1 MACDLHSRS
10 KSDAFAF
17 RPPSPLREN
26 ASSPCEALES
36 ALRSWLSSTPS
47 NEPSDT
53 SSIAS
58 GAVNVPSSG
67 EPEQVSIR
75 HGFAALDDAAITI
88 DPRVLVVV
96 ARNEAH
102 GPLLAHV
109 ARRLSAAGCRAIEA
123 AARAPTSLF
132 REVATQLGLG
142 PLPCNVTDYA
152 TALATASRPRLAVVS
167 SLPREGSFD
176 EAVARKL
183 AERRAA
189 VMVFV
194 SASTP
199 PDWATEV
206 FEVGPELAPSDKLRW
221 LMAIAQESESLLRG
235 HDLRALHGRWRGA
248 RRRLRDARLG
258 GESGAPDGTSGL
270 SAAALEVVTCV
281 ALARR
286 SLPHTAGGVA
296 PLAGVLDEL
305 VRANVIIP
313 SPHAIVLDP
322 SVDSAHLEAAASP
335 EARAST
341 IRMLLGET
349 GAFELDPW
357 ALARAAELLLPTCP
371 EDADDALDRAGRL
384 ARDSRI
390 VADITDS
397 WFAAV
402 EATEDPLRLS
412 LRLRAAERALEAGK
426 PRDALRWC
434 ESIGDV
440 ESPRARFLMARTLA
454 KLGDL
459 VGARLLLDRI
469 PMADVDDEL
478 GAAITIERGELSY
491 LSGDFA
497 AALAEVESALERAT
511 SPRTRFAARGVQG
524 KVLLARGDWAAADA
538 HFAAETLDAQSAGE
552 TTAELRARLN
562 RGIVQCGMGLL
573 DEARHTFLDVLEDA
587 ERFGELRATAFAL
600 SNLGVVAYRKRDYVG
615 ALRYWEETIRQW
627 DALGARIEGVHPL
640 TNLAELRLRLGLVDN
655 AEHAVLFAQKILSGD
670 RGPAPAAQLR
680 LVAAQVA
687 LARGSTE
694 LARDELEC
702 AMVHARATGNVEYI
716 GAAGLVG
723 ARIALADGDVRQA
736 EAFITIATE
745 NAKSARAVAE
755 LAILRVAHSRALG
768 RPALSIA
775 RQALALARAAAEDDL
790 LIDVHALVAAC
801 SRDEGDLEAARSHC
815 ARAVSIRDRIA
826 GALPADVRDAFHSKP
841 ESRELTL
848 LQQSLAETNAVPSAG
863 REPESSSSAPPSAPP
878 SGSTRSPTD
887 ELVGADERMRNLAV
901 AIRKAAASDTTVLI
915 LGESGTGKELVA
927 RALHAASQRASRRL
941 VVVNCAALLDTL
953 LLSELFGHEKGA
965 FTGATAR
972 RRGRFELAQGGT
984 LFLDEIGDISPKAQ
998 VALLRV
1004 LQEGTFERI
1013 GGTTTLRTDTRVICA
1028 THRDLRT
1035 LVKRGAFREDLYY
1048 RIRKLTLEV
1057 PPLRA
1062 RVSDI
1067 PLLARHLLAR
1077 VASEQGQKPK
1087 LLSRDALEILQRHT
1101 WPGNVRELE
1110 NVLRAAAV
1118 FAEGDMITCSDLD
1131 AASGDLRVAPAPPSG
1146 ATIAGAPTANAPAR
1160 PASEVSLTAVAY
1172 AHVRER
1178 GVSLHDMKRELERE
1192 CVTRALEESGGNI
1205 TRAAGLLGMKRP
1217 RVSQLAKQ
1225 YRLTASVSEEDE

>member
-1 MACDLHSRS
+1 M
-10 KSDAFAF
+10 
-17 RPPSPLREN
+17 
-26 ASSPCEALES
+26 
-36 ALRSWLSSTPS
+36 RSWLSSPPP

-58 GAVNVPSSG
+58 AAVSVASSG

-75 HGFAALDDAAITI
+75 HGFAALDDAALTV

-96 ARNEAH
+96 ARNETH

-123 AARAPTSLF
+123 AVRAPTSLF

-142 PLPCNVTDYA
+142 PLPCNVSDYA
-152 TALATASRPRLAVVS
+152 TALATASPPRLAVVS
-167 SLPREGSFD
+167 PLPREGSFD

-183 AERRAA
+183 AEHRAA

-235 HDLRALHGRWRGA
+235 HDLRALHGQWRGA
-248 RRRLRDARLG
+248 RSRYRDARLG
-258 GESGAPDGTSGL
+258 GQAGAPDATSGL
-270 SAAALEVVTCV
+270 SAAALELVTCV

-286 SLPHTAGGVA
+286 SLPHTTRDGA
-296 PLAGVLDEL
+296 PLAGVLEEL

-322 SVDSAHLEAAASP
+322 SVDSAYLEAAASP

-341 IRMLLGET
+341 IRVLLGET
-349 GAFELDPW
+349 GAFERDPW

-371 EDADDALDRAGRL
+371 EDADDALARAGRL

-402 EATEDPLRLS
+402 EAAEDPLRLS
-412 LRLRAAERALEAGK
+412 LRLRSAERALEAGK

-440 ESPRARFLMARTLA
+440 ESPRARFLMAQTLA

-478 GAAITIERGELSY
+478 GAAVTIERGELSY

-511 SPRTRFAARGVQG
+511 SPRTRFAARGVLG

-600 SNLGVVAYRKRDYVG
+600 SNLGVVAYRKRDYIG

-655 AEHAVLFAQKILSGD
+655 AEHAVLFAQKILAGD
-670 RGPAPAAQLR
+670 RGPAPAAHLR

-694 LARDELEC
+694 LARDELQS

-723 ARIALADGDVRQA
+723 ARIALADGDLRQA

-790 LIDVHALVAAC
+790 LVDVHALVATC

-815 ARAVSIRDRIA
+815 ARAISIRDRIA
-826 GALPADVRDAFHSKP
+826 GALPADVRDVFHSKP
-841 ESRELTL
+841 EIRELTL
-848 LQQSLAETNAVPSAG
+848 LQQSLAETDAVPDVG
-863 REPESSSSAPPSAPP
+863 REPASSSSAPPPAP
-878 SGSTRSPTD
+878 TRSRAD

-901 AIRKAAASDTTVLI
+901 AIRKTATTDTTVLI

-1062 RVSDI
+1062 RVGDI
-1067 PLLARHLLAR
+1067 PLLAHHLLAR
-1077 VASEQGQKPK
+1077 VAAEQGQKPK
-1087 LLSRDALEILQRHT
+1087 LLSRDALEVLQRHT

-1131 AASGDLRVAPAPPSG
+1131 TASEDFRVAPDAPSG

-1160 PASEVSLTAVAY
+1160 PASDVSLTAVAY

-1225 YRLTASVSEEDE
+1225 YRLTASESEEDE